1 MHHYIWGFAP
11 NPDLGFFFPKKNPK
25 SPKKPDCIGFRLS
38 SIDSE
43 QGCRKAA
50 LFLCSAH
57 TVRHR
62 NRPAPLARH
71 SSHIRRTCS
80 PPRTPSL
87 VPAAHL
93 PCTHRPRPRH
103 VARVAHPQR
112 LRLSPAPPL
121 ICRTAHSPTV
131 HPAVQ
136 SCRPSPYHIAAPVS
150 PTQL

>member
-1 MHHYIWGFAP
+1 MRGFTPHPNREEIYAGRCPAP
-11 NPDLGFFFPKKNPK
+11 HLGSFFGKKLPKNPK
-25 SPKKPDCIGFRLS
+25 KPGRVRYILPNT
-38 SIDSE
+38 DSK
-43 QGCRKAA
+43 QGCRTAA

-80 PPRTPSL
+80 PPRT
-87 VPAAHL
+87 
-93 PCTHRPRPRH
+93 HRPRPRH

-112 LRLSPAPPL
+112 IRLSPAPPL